1 MSVLSLEELTKD
13 IPPSHLE
20 RKCSERYLAKIAQKL
35 KSWEL
40 LRPHLAIDTAEAHSI
55 ERSGNYD
62 EQKQC
67 LLLKWKQK
75 HGKSATYKALLNAIW
90 EMEDVSLV
98 QYACEM
104 IREQDIAESVDD
116 ACAVAEIPP
125 AAILEYKNS
134 LKSSYASHNPI
145 VVEDW
150 PPPPLQEYVKVV
162 LVPKEPIEMGPLK
175 EEEILLS
182 ACGIACGNIDD
193 STAGVELYELLKPST
208 NQRKVVLFEGPSGS
222 GKSTLF
228 WHICQKWQSGEL
240 LQQFAL
246 VLLVQLR
253 DKAIQEAH
261 DLTGILPFLPSRSR
275 KALQIQDR
283 YVSGIED
290 IHGEGVLLLLDGWD
304 EAPAKLR
311 QRGSFLHD
319 LISSPS
325 KCSIEKSVI
334 AVSSRPLASHSLR
347 KYSTSRVELC
357 GFTKESRD
365 HYIKRVLELEEAEK
379 LIKEI
384 ESAGDN
390 GAIDLNHPMNVVN
403 LTHIFKASDF
413 TLPSTPCRITITLL
427 CCYLLRHINKKY
439 DETRDALHSLD
450 DLPHPINEVFQKLCK
465 VAYDGL
471 VEQRYSF
478 STEEIQN
485 IPAGLDPSRIT
496 ELGVLQSVHSLVSTG
511 TSTQYH
517 FLHLSF
523 QYLCA
528 AHYVFKLTDPERTHA
543 KALEML
549 LVSHTEPGEMV
560 GFLNFESVSIYYSA
574 LTSLSNLNI
583 ARQMQAIYHLYEEKR
598 ESHFKKQQERIM
610 KLSVAEFIHPG
621 EVFCNDHV
629 TDSDKEIVSE
639 SLRLEAKLHE
649 ESCDVHETDS
659 DEERISESLRLE
671 AKPHEDN
678 FFEKVKDE
686 LKDACVIFGNGK
698 SYKCPT
704 FVEFLFKSQNS
715 AFVDEMIGK
724 EIKMQL
730 FQSEAAF
737 IALVD
742 LVSTLESVTC
752 FSYNFSEAMGVALSR
767 KRNMREFKVHI
778 LKPVVEIA
786 EFQGVLRILESCHYL
801 KIITINA
808 RFMFEHY
815 EEYHRN
821 EVEAANKLAHALQI
835 RSLEKLTI
843 TSHSLKDEG
852 IIAIASVIP
861 HTKTFSLQC
870 KAITRRQ
877 SFEKLAENILRGQSL
892 THFELLVQ
900 DYSGEDE
907 AFFRC
912 LKNAIS
918 LTTVNILNTNDSI
931 SIKHTSI
938 GRALLSGDLRKLA
951 SVVGLSEPPAV
962 DKIMSIHIFEHSQIE
977 VDFKKSVFVTI
988 KTTAKYEGKC
998 DGTFPFYDIIW
1009 INEHV
1014 DVGTLNLT
1022 AREFPVNKLHLC
1034 AHRINKMREL
1044 SFQNII
1050 ACLEELELPGCSI
1063 GEDGIK
1069 LLFES
1074 LKENSTLL
1082 TLGLRNTDLGD
1093 NGAVKLAAVINHTSI
1108 QYLDISHCSVKEE
1121 GMLAIITALETN
1133 RNLRKFHAADNQ
1145 LGDSGA
1151 VAMAEAI
1158 NNTSLEALDIS
1169 NCQVGERGMV
1179 AIASALTTN
1188 KSITFLK
1195 LDSNHEITQCSE
1207 LAFTKML
1214 LRNTTLKSMQVNI
1227 PLFHVHQDTAQTLQ
1241 DESASDF
1248 YHDIKMSSIIL
1259 IVETPSSSGLG
1270 QALWSGNMKEAEE
1283 ILQLHQPPSGVSI
1296 ICLRMSTNSWLVD
1309 YDRRTIEEKDE
1320 GLIEMRRI
1328 LSRPETWANLT
1339 RLDLSSKRLG
1349 NVGACLLAE
1358 LLNKTQLQDLDVS
1371 SCNIGEEGIIKLAHA
1386 LSTNTTIKCLAIGG
1400 NMISDKGLDA
1410 LFDALSENKILST
1423 LNFPHKFGSTIHME
1437 YYSKKLE
1444 ELSPDSTLEVIT
1456 WNFPRFTHR
1465 QKRTVSEMVQLN
1477 MEEAQVPTIL
1487 RSYNLDCGNWTHL

>member
-1 MSVLSLEELTKD
+1 MSVPSLEELTKD

-75 HGKSATYKALLNAIW
+75 RGKSATYKALLNAIW

-98 QYACEM
+98 QYACEV
-104 IREQDIAESVDD
+104 IKEQDIAESVDG
-116 ACAVAEIPP
+116 AYAVAEIPP

-193 STAGVELYELLKPST
+193 STAGVELFELLKPST

-275 KALQIQDR
+275 KASQIQDR
-283 YVSGIED
+283 YVSGIEE

-304 EAPAKLR
+304 EAPARLR
-311 QRGSFLHD
+311 QRDSFLHS

-325 KCSIEKSVI
+325 ECFIEKSVI

-365 HYIKRVLELEEAEK
+365 HYIKRVLEPEEAEK

-384 ESAGDN
+384 ESAWDN

-450 DLPHPINEVFQKLCK
+450 DLPHPVNEAFQMLCK

-485 IPAGLDPSRIT
+485 ISAGLDPSRIT

-523 QYLCA
+523 QFLCA
-528 AHYVFKLTDPERTHA
+528 AHYVFKFTDPERTHA
-543 KALEML
+543 KALEEL
-549 LVSHTEPGEMV
+549 LVSHTEPGEIV
-560 GFLNFESVSIYYSA
+560 GFLIFESVSIYYSA

-598 ESHFKKQQERIM
+598 KSLFKKRQKRIM
-610 KLSVAEFIHPG
+610 KLSAAEFFHRG
-621 EVFCNDHV
+621 EEYCDDH
-629 TDSDKEIVSE
+629 
-639 SLRLEAKLHE
+639 
-649 ESCDVHETDS
+649 HETDS
-659 DEERISESLRLE
+659 DEERVSESLRLE
-671 AKPHEDN
+671 AKPHEDH

-698 SYKCPT
+698 SYKYSSAAV
-704 FVEFLFKSQNS
+704 VEFLFESQNS
-715 AFVDEMIGK
+715 VFVDEMIGK
-724 EIKMQL
+724 EIKMQQ
-730 FQSEAAF
+730 FASEASF
-737 IALVD
+737 IALLD

-767 KRNMREFKVHI
+767 RNMREFKVHI
-778 LKPVVEIA
+778 LKPVAEIA

-808 RFMFEHY
+808 RFMFHY
-815 EEYHRN
+815 EEYLRGESL
-821 EVEAANKLAHALQI
+821 EVNKLAHALQNM
-835 RSLEKLTI
+835 SLEKLTI

-852 IIAIASVIP
+852 IIAIALVIP

-877 SFEKLAENILRGQSL
+877 SFEKLADNILRSQSL
-892 THFELLVQ
+892 TQFELLVQ

-912 LKNAIS
+912 LKNAMS
-918 LTTVNILNTNDSI
+918 LTTVKIINTNDYI
-931 SIKHTSI
+931 LIENTSI

-988 KTTAKYEGKC
+988 KTTAEYERKL
-998 DGTFPFYDIIW
+998 FQKIW
-1009 INEHV
+1009 MDV

-1022 AREFPVNKLHLC
+1022 AGEFPINKLHLC

-1044 SFQNII
+1044 SFQNIT

-1093 NGAVKLAAVINHTSI
+1093 NGAVKLAAVINYTSI

-1151 VAMAEAI
+1151 VAMAKAI
-1158 NNTSLEALDIS
+1158 NKISLESLDIS

-1188 KSITFLK
+1188 TTITYLK
-1195 LDSNHEITQCSE
+1195 LDSNDKFTQCSE
-1207 LAFTKML
+1207 LAFVKML
-1214 LRNTTLKSMQVNI
+1214 LRNTTLKFIQVYKKSTNKC
-1227 PLFHVHQDTAQTLQ
+1227 FYMHQDTAQTLQ
-1241 DESASDF
+1241 DASASDF
-1248 YHDIKMSSIIL
+1248 YHAIKMSSAIL
-1259 IVETPSSSGLG
+1259 MVEIPSSSGLG

-1296 ICLRMSTNSWLVD
+1296 VCLRMSANRWLVD
-1309 YDRRTIEEKDE
+1309 YVKRTIEEKDE
-1320 GLIEMRRI
+1320 GLIEVRRI
-1328 LSRPETWANLT
+1328 LSSPETWANLI
-1339 RLDLSSKRLG
+1339 RLDLSSKGLG
-1349 NVGACLLAE
+1349 SVGAYLLAE

-1371 SCNIGEEGIIKLAHA
+1371 CCKIGEEGIIKLAHT

-1423 LNFPHKFGSTIHME
+1423 LNLPHTFGSITDME

-1456 WNFPRFTHR
+1456 WNSPRLTHR
-1465 QKRTVSEMVQLN
+1465 QKKTVSEMLQLI
-1477 MEEAQVPTIL
+1477 MEEARVPTIL
-1487 RSYNLDCGNWTHL
+1487 RFLQS